1 MLLIKNLSFGYD
13 DDKIIDG
20 FSYQFEKWKI
30 YGIFWKS
37 WLWKSTLARVMWWFL
52 QSFEWDISLDQKK
65 VISPSKDIMYM
76 SQKDDIFYR
85 LTAYDNLYLLCHDKE
100 KVDYALKAVGL
111 YNCDDKLPK
120 KLSWWMIKRLAFARI
135 LLLKPKILILD
146 EPFVHLDIKAKE
158 KLINLLLDMHN
169 INRYMTIILISH
181 NINEMKIAD
190 TILSFVGS
198 INSIYREDDN

>member
-1 MLLIKNLSFGYD
+1 
-13 DDKIIDG
+13 
-20 FSYQFEKWKI
+20 
-30 YGIFWKS
+30 
-37 WLWKSTLARVMWWFL
+37 
-52 QSFEWDISLDQKK
+52 
-65 VISPSKDIMYM
+65 
-76 SQKDDIFYR
+76 
-85 LTAYDNLYLLCHDKE
+85 
-100 KVDYALKAVGL
+100 
-111 YNCDDKLPK
+111 
-120 KLSWWMIKRLAFARI
+120 MIKRLAFARI